1 MLAPSLW
8 SWWFTMG
15 PAPNRRCQLN
25 FSIPTVLSPYNPW
38 DREFWTPSIYIY
50 IHIITH
56 VRLVQTNSS
65 EIFQLAAT
73 ARLLTGSLLVAWC
86 FCKAVS
92 QQSFTIWQKKHWLHL
107 LLVNK
112 PLETFNKILPS
123 FFGNKIFIFSV
134 LDLTQRGSSS
144 DEAPGFQSYSWAG
157 CKLIS
162 KLYAKQMP
170 GTLKK
175 FSKDCHG
182 SFLKLEWVTCT
193 NWQSFR
199 VGFHTHTHTNQPSK
213 VS

>member
-1 MLAPSLW
+1 MCDLYKRTVMKYFNWQQLLGCSHGRCLW
-8 SWWFTMG
+8 LDVFAGQCHS
-15 PAPNRRCQLN
+15 
-25 FSIPTVLSPYNPW
+25 SPLQ
-38 DREFWTPSIYIY
+38 F
-50 IHIITH
+50 
-56 VRLVQTNSS
+56 
-65 EIFQLAAT
+65 
-73 ARLLTGSLLVAWC
+73 G
-86 FCKAVS
+86 K
-92 QQSFTIWQKKHWLHL
+92 KKHGLHL
-107 LLVNK
+107 LLINK
-112 PLETFNKILPS
+112 PLETLNKILPS

-134 LDLTQRGSSS
+134 LDLTQHGSSS

-199 VGFHTHTHTNQPSK
+199 VGFYAHTHTHQSSK
-213 VS
+213 IS